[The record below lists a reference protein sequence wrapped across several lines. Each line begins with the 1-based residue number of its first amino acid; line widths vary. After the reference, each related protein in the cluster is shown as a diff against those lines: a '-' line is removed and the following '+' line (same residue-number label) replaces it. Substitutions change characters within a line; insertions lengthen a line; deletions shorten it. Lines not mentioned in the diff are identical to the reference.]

1 MPYINTITT
10 TKISDEAKER
20 LTKEYGKA
28 ITLIRGKTED
38 WLMLRFEDGA
48 KMAFRGNSFTDS
60 AMVEV
65 ELLGEA
71 DKGDLNRLT
80 GKICDMLSLELGI
93 DPTRI
98 YVKYFSTNNWGY
110 DGEII

>member
-1 MPYINTITT
+1 MPYINTVTT

-28 ITLIRGKTED
+28 IKLIKGKSEE

-48 KMAFRGNSFTDS
+48 KMAFRGNAKADS

-65 ELLGEA
+65 ELYGEA
-71 DKGDLNRLT
+71 DKADLNKLT
-80 GKICDMLSLELGI
+80 GKICELLQRELGL
-93 DPTRI
+93 DSTRI
-98 YVKYFSTNNWGY
+98 YVKYFSTGNWGY
-110 DGEII
+110 DGENL

>member
-1 MPYINTITT
+1 MPYINTVTT

-28 ITLIRGKTED
+28 IKLIKGKSEE

-48 KMAFRGNSFTDS
+48 KMAFRGNARTDS

-65 ELLGEA
+65 ELYGEA
-71 DKGDLNRLT
+71 DKADLNKLT
-80 GKICDMLSLELGI
+80 GKICELLQRELGL
-93 DPTRI
+93 DSTRI
-98 YVKYFSTNNWGY
+98 YVKYFSTGNWGY
-110 DGEII
+110 DGENL